1 MIECFELREVART
14 LDRGW
19 QTTDKPDRK
28 RIVGCVSIEEAV
40 RMQQS
45 NRPPKPVGQLRVGE
59 SLRHALSEI
68 LAREDFFES
77 DLENVS
83 ITISEISVSPDFG
96 NARVYTMPLG
106 GVNAD
111 VILPALNRIAPL
123 LQKLVASK
131 VHLRR
136 APRLKFLLDESFD
149 TAQRINT
156 VFNNL
161 RQ

>member
-1 MIECFELREVART
+1 MANKF
-14 LDRGW
+14 
-19 QTTDKPDRK
+19 K
-28 RIVGCVSIEEAV
+28 RSAKTPSQ
-40 RMQQS
+40 R
-45 NRPPKPVGQLRVGE
+45 QLRVGE

-83 ITISEISVSPDFG
+83 ITISEVSVSPDLS
-96 NARVYTMPLG
+96 NARVYSMPLG

-111 VILPALNRIAPL
+111 VVLPALNRIAPF

-136 APRLKFLLDESFD
+136 SPRLKFLLDESFE
-149 TAQRINT
+149 TAHRINT
-156 VFNNL
+156 VFKNL
-161 RQ
+161 RH